1 MGRNRTDRSAS
12 TPLRLFVAV
21 DVPGDVKAA
30 LAEAVAPHRD
40 RIPPARWTRSDGWH
54 VTLKFLGSTL
64 PRLLDEVLEAV
75 TTAAGEAAPFETA
88 LTRVGVFPSERR
100 ARVLWAGL
108 EDEEGRFPPLVARLD
123 ELLSDHFV
131 EEKRGFTPHLTLARL
146 NPSVDVGNYA
156 PGLVGTPLASRRF
169 PIDRLMLYR
178 SHLSPQGA
186 RYEPLTAAPLGGGD
200 PGSPGD

>member
-1 MGRNRTDRSAS
+1 MGRSRTDRPAPAP
-12 TPLRLFVAV
+12 PLRLFVAV
-21 DVPGDVKAA
+21 DVPEDVKAG
-30 LAEAVAPHRD
+30 LAGVIAPYRD

-64 PRLLDEVLEAV
+64 PRLLDEVVAAVKAAASEA
-75 TTAAGEAAPFETA
+75 EPFETA

-100 ARVLWAGL
+100 ARVLWAGMQ
-108 EDEEGRFPPLVARLD
+108 DEEERFPPLVGRLD

-131 EEKRGFTPHLTLARL
+131 EERRSFTPHLTLARL

-156 PGLVGTPLASRRF
+156 PGLVGTPIASRRF
-169 PIDRLMLYR
+169 PVDRLVLYR

-186 RYEPLTAAPLGGGD
+186 RYEPLTAPPLGGSRPEGD
-200 PGSPGD
+200 